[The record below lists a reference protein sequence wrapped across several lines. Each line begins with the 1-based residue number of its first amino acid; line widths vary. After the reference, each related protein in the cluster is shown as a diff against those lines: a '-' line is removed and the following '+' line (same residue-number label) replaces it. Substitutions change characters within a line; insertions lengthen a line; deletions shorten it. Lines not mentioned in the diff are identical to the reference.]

1 MMSQCLAGFSFKTM
15 HTLAKWAARVGTEW
29 LLRYSVRIRRFA
41 GVSSLKPIAS

>member
-29 LLRYSVRIRRFA
+29 LLRYSVGQA
-41 GVSSLKPIAS
+41 ALLGLAA